1 MYEIDVRDLTVVV
14 DGVTLLP
21 PTTVRC
27 EAGQALVV
35 RGHNGAGKSTFLR
48 VLAGMRSPTTGTVT
62 IAGARIARRDPA
74 FRRRVAALIGLP
86 PMASDLTV
94 QDHVRL
100 VAATWFPDRD
110 TAESQ
115 AADVLGTL
123 GLETLLH
130 RFPHELSTGQQQLVG
145 LALVLARPFDVL
157 LLDEP
162 EQRLDQ
168 ERLAMVAEVLG
179 RRRDAGAALVI
190 ATHSDL
196 LAERLGDRVLDLGV
210 HG

>member
-1 MYEIDVRDLTVVV
+1 MISVDDLVVAA
-14 DGVTLLP
+14 DDVTLLP
-21 PTTVRC
+21 ATSVRC

-35 RGHNGAGKSTFLR
+35 RGHNGAGKSTLLR
-48 VLAGMRSPTTGTVT
+48 VLAGVRSPTAGTAT
-62 IAGARIARRDPA
+62 IAGARISRRDPA
-74 FRRRVAALIGLP
+74 FRRRVASMIGLP

-100 VAATWFPDRD
+100 VAVTWYDDRD
-110 TAESQ
+110 TAEQ
-115 AADVLGTL
+115 RAAETL
-123 GLETLLH
+123 GSLGLDTLLR

-162 EQRLDQ
+162 EQRLDT
-168 ERLAMVAEVLG
+168 ERLAMVGGVLG
-179 RRRDAGAALVI
+179 QRRDAGAALVI

-196 LAERLGDRVLDLGV
+196 LTDQLADRVVDLGAQR
-210 HG
+210 